1 MILALDPSLS
11 ATALVRGDQNAHEP
25 PVVFGSENKGD
36 GPHARIKRYRGLV
49 GRIMGWVREREY
61 DAVFIEGY
69 AYDSTGRGIYLAEF
83 GGMLRAALADLCP
96 TLWEITP
103 STLKRFATGNGNA
116 NKALMMGRVQTRW
129 NVKIATHDECD
140 AFALYRLGLMV
151 LGHAEPMDLAQAEV
165 LERLKNRTGKKPRT
179 RTGSRRRVPPEKT
192 LF

>member
-1 MILALDPSLS
+1 MILAIDPSLTAS
-11 ATALVRGDQNAHEP
+11 AIVRGNVAGEYECT
-25 PVVFGSENKGD
+25 VFGSENKGD
-36 GPHARIKRYRGLV
+36 NAHARINRYRGLV
-49 GRIMGWVREREY
+49 GRIMDWVGQREY

-69 AYDSTGRGIYLAEF
+69 AYDSTGRGIFLAEF
-83 GGMLRAALADLCP
+83 GGLLRAALTDLCP

-103 STLKRFATGNGNA
+103 GTLKRFATGNGNA
-116 NKALMMGRVQTRW
+116 NKAQMMGRVQARW
-129 NVKIATHDECD
+129 RVKIATHDECD
-140 AFALYRLGLMV
+140 AFALYRLGLLV